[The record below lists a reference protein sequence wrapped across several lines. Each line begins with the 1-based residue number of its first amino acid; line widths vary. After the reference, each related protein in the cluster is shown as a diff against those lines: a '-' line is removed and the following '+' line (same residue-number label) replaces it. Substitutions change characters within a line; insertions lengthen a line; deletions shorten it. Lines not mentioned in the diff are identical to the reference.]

1 VTLTAAVVAV
11 GDELLLGDTVNT
23 NAAWLGGQLAAAG
36 VQVVSSAMVGDDL
49 PRMEVALRR
58 ALEDADVVLVTGGL
72 GPTSDD
78 ITREAVAAVAGVELV
93 RDPAL
98 VQELEDRF
106 AAYGYPM
113 PAQVLQQADVPVG
126 GRALH
131 NPVGSAPG
139 LRVEVGDRLV
149 FALPG
154 PPHELQ
160 AVGAVVLDE
169 LRARSGETLRTR
181 TVHTAGIGE
190 PGVAELVE
198 GAIQVPAGVALAY
211 LAGGGTVRVR
221 FTGADDVVLRTLA
234 DQVAELLA
242 EHVWGRDG
250 DRLDE
255 VVHRE
260 LAARGATVA
269 VAESLTGGLIGAAL
283 SRMPG
288 SSATFRGSA
297 VVYATDLKET
307 LAGVPGPLLESFGA
321 VSAETAGALAA
332 GARERLGA
340 TYGVGATGVAGP
352 TEQEGQPVGTVHL
365 AVSGPGGAAVR
376 SLRLPG
382 DRERVRLLAVTAA
395 LELLRRQLVSAPVM
409 PTADKPG

>member
-1 VTLTAAVVAV
+1 VSLTAAVVAV

-23 NAAWLGGQLAAAG
+23 NASWLGGQLASVG
-36 VQVVSSAMVGDDL
+36 VQVVSSSMVGDDL
-49 PRMEVALRR
+49 ARMEVALRR
-58 ALEDADVVLVTGGL
+58 ALADADVVVVTGGL

-93 RDPAL
+93 RDPEL
-98 VQELEDRF
+98 VQELTDRF
-106 AAYGYPM
+106 AAYGYAM
-113 PAQVLQQADVPVG
+113 PAQVLQQADVPFG
-126 GRALH
+126 ARALH

-139 LRVEVGDRLV
+139 LRIQVGERLV

-169 LRARSGETLRTR
+169 LRARTGARLRTR
-181 TVHTAGIGE
+181 TVHTARIGE
-190 PGVAELVE
+190 PAVAELIE
-198 GAIQVPAGVALAY
+198 AAITVPEGVALSY

-221 FTGADDVVLRTLA
+221 FTGLDDDVLQALA
-234 DQVAELLA
+234 DRAAEVLGD
-242 EHVWGRDG
+242 HVWGRDD

-260 LAARGATVA
+260 LAARGATVG
-269 VAESLTGGLIGAAL
+269 VAESLTGGLLGAAL

-288 SSATFRGSA
+288 SSATFRGSV

-307 LAGVPGPLLESFGA
+307 LAGVPGPLLASLGA

-340 TYGVGATGVAGP
+340 TYGIGATGVAGP
-352 TEQEGQPVGTVHL
+352 SEQEGHPVGTVHL

-376 SLRLPG
+376 SLRIPG
-382 DRERVRLLAVTAA
+382 DRERVRLLTVTAA
-395 LELLRRQLVSAPVM
+395 LELLWKQLLAEGVPPAS
-409 PTADKPG
+409 